1 MSQIIDEHYT
11 FKYWEDYY
19 ANNKSPIPET
29 ILREWIEYVPWRLVF
44 FHQELSLDL
53 IRQLKDYF
61 DDDKWYDITRC
72 QTLNDK
78 IIEEFWE
85 YIKVWDCV
93 GMRNKLSIDFI
104 RKWSGELNWEVIVRY
119 QQNLPEDLL
128 EEKEK
133 ILDIRDLWRNVF
145 RYQKD
150 ISYHFMDKYK
160 DKVEGYTYRWRKYF
174 SLGAIRSD
182 VD

>member
-1 MSQIIDEHYT
+1 M
-11 FKYWEDYY
+11 
-19 ANNKSPIPET
+19 
-29 ILREWIEYVPWRLVF
+29 
-44 FHQELSLDL
+44 
-53 IRQLKDYF
+53 KDYF
-61 DDDKWYDITRC
+61 DEDKWYGITRC

-133 ILDIRDLWRNVF
+133 ILDIRNLWRSVF

-150 ISYHFMDKYK
+150 ISYHFMNKYRS
-160 DKVEGYTYRWRKYF
+160 KVEGYTYRWRKYF
-174 SLGAIRSD
+174 SLGAISSD
-182 VD
+182 ID